1 MVSAFSANCLSSFTT
16 FSFPG
21 RISYLARHSC
31 SGSIPILRTSCSRPF
46 FSLYLAFCSGD
57 IFRVFAAWAARSFG
71 SDEPELLPDVG
82 RSRMCPTLD
91 LTIKSLPRYLLIV
104 FAFAGD
110 STITSALPI
119 ILLHGLRSDLNF
131 NVSRVAI
138 YRDAKPLGQA
148 KI

>member
-1 MVSAFSANCLSSFTT
+1 MVSAFSASCLSSLTT
-16 FSFPG
+16 LSLPG
-21 RISYLARHSC
+21 RISYLARQSC
-31 SGSIPILRTSCSRPF
+31 SGSIPIRRTSCSRLF
-46 FSLYLAFCSGD
+46 FSLYFAFCSGD

-71 SDEPELLPDVG
+71 SDPLALLPDVG
-82 RSRMCPTLD
+82 RSRICPTLD

-119 ILLHGLRSDLNF
+119 ILLCVFRTDAHF
-131 NVSRVAI
+131 NGSRVAI
-138 YRDAKPLGQA
+138 YRDAKRLGQA